1 MECKGSTDEL
11 LSSVLSQLKALTQSV
26 NTLVTGQASMNSKL
40 DALNKR
46 VDTIESSVK
55 TQTCEINNIKLELQ
69 NCTTQTDLISL
80 AQAQTESQVKVLQE
94 AIESVPGTKQGIN
107 NPENTIVL
115 YGVAESYQENLHTKV
130 QELLQFMNK
139 DSSKLTDV
147 VRLKSRVEGKP
158 GIVKASFL
166 TVADKIDVLRG
177 KQKLRGSKFGNV
189 YMRTSKSHS
198 ERLMDINTKIILE
211 NSPWGKDYRVA
222 ANGRLVRKD
231 ASAASPQINQ
241 TSMLTLP
248 FPPTSQSVV
257 KHKETQSQSP
267 HYPVKGNA
275 QPTA

>member
-1 MECKGSTDEL
+1 
-11 LSSVLSQLKALTQSV
+11 
-26 NTLVTGQASMNSKL
+26 
-40 DALNKR
+40 
-46 VDTIESSVK
+46 
-55 TQTCEINNIKLELQ
+55 
-69 NCTTQTDLISL
+69 
-80 AQAQTESQVKVLQE
+80 
-94 AIESVPGTKQGIN
+94 
-107 NPENTIVL
+107 
-115 YGVAESYQENLHTKV
+115 
-130 QELLQFMNK
+130 MNK

-241 TSMLTLP
+241 TSMLT